1 MEKFLRLLNEMEEAI
16 PLAEKLSEKVSKSSI
31 GWHIQHNLLVI
42 SVIIDALKRSDP
54 SLYKWTFSLPRLL
67 VYTFGSIPRG
77 RSKAPKVVQPVT
89 DWKID
94 QLKQEMRAIKERYKE
109 LDALAPNA
117 FFKHPYFGHVKLKPA
132 RRFLAI
138 HTEHHLKII
147 REIINKK

>member
-16 PLAEKLSEKVSKSSI
+16 PLADKTSDRVSRSNI

-42 SVIIDALKRSDP
+42 SVIIDAVKKSDP
-54 SLYKWTFSLPRLL
+54 GLYKWKFSMPRLL

-77 RSKAPKVVQPVT
+77 RSKAPKAVQPVT
-89 DWKID
+89 AWSID
-94 QLKQEMRAIKERYKE
+94 ELGQELQAIKEKYKE
-109 LDALAPNA
+109 LDALPANA
-117 FFKHPYFGHVKLKPA
+117 FFRHPYFGHVNLKPT
-132 RRFLAI
+132 RKFLAI